1 MEPFLWVCLLFQP
14 CTMCAAGVLE
24 CLPLAAAY
32 GLDDIYRKSLRWITK
47 YFVRIWPTKG
57 FASLPREL
65 IDKCY
70 QQHVV
75 HMVREMFWILQLHRR
90 CWLKYAIQRKTEI
103 MWHLLPIFFFSS
115 SSSSSL
121 SMLGFPF
128 YLGLSVVSFFPGW
141 CQPHSQP
148 PTWRPRLW
156 LWGVLTWGV
165 GNT

>member
-1 MEPFLWVCLLFQP
+1 MIDSGDLDCLLKAVELFVVVCALFQP

-75 HMVREMFWILQLHRR
+75 HMVREMF
-90 CWLKYAIQRKTEI
+90 
-103 MWHLLPIFFFSS
+103 
-115 SSSSSL
+115 
-121 SMLGFPF
+121 
-128 YLGLSVVSFFPGW
+128 
-141 CQPHSQP
+141 
-148 PTWRPRLW
+148 
-156 LWGVLTWGV
+156 
-165 GNT
+165 

>member
-1 MEPFLWVCLLFQP
+1 
-14 CTMCAAGVLE
+14 MCAAGVLE

-75 HMVREMFWILQLHRR
+75 HMVREMVYHIF
-90 CWLKYAIQRKTEI
+90 TE
-103 MWHLLPIFFFSS
+103 S
-115 SSSSSL
+115 
-121 SMLGFPF
+121 G
-128 YLGLSVVSFFPGW
+128 G
-141 CQPHSQP
+141 
-148 PTWRPRLW
+148 
-156 LWGVLTWGV
+156 
-165 GNT
+165 